1 VGFRSKPAEISDR
14 LSRLCETAGLVPVLP
29 YEEVPDK
36 PANDAATI
44 YRENTKRIRTAD
56 AVVADISPFRG
67 PHMDV
72 GTAMEIGYAAALGK
86 PILAYTISPVA
97 LIERIWCEET
107 DTGRW
112 DAQGHVVLP
121 ENLMITMSLAAP
133 VATKAADAIKMAAT
147 ILEHRST

>member
-1 VGFRSKPAEISDR
+1 
-14 LSRLCETAGLVPVLP
+14 VLP

-72 GTAMEIGYAAALGK
+72 GRAMEIGYAAALGK
-86 PILAYTISPVA
+86 PVLEAM
-97 LIERIWCEET
+97 
-107 DTGRW
+107 
-112 DAQGHVVLP
+112 VLP
-121 ENLMITMSLAAP
+121 LGLP
-133 VATKAADAIKMAAT
+133 
-147 ILEHRST
+147 RPF